1 MTIEKEKKNISKDDV
16 GYSSDPGFSVTQ
28 LIIGISL
35 KADIQ
40 SELRELKKKMKQY
53 FTSEQLV

>member
-1 MTIEKEKKNISKDDV
+1 MKKYKWLLKKRKKNTSKDDV

-35 KADIQ
+35 KADI
-40 SELRELKKKMKQY
+40 
-53 FTSEQLV
+53 

>member
-1 MTIEKEKKNISKDDV
+1 MTIEKEKKNTSKDDV

-35 KADIQ
+35 KADI
-40 SELRELKKKMKQY
+40 
-53 FTSEQLV
+53 